1 MNEFDGDVEVL
12 DDLNDHWC
20 SKHHKRERNKLIKDL
35 MEFGA
40 KKGSRITILSG
51 DVHLCCIGRMKSKYH
66 HHPNAHILQGTKEIE
81 KLNKDLTAHP
91 ENDPRLIFNVISSAI
106 VNAPPPDA
114 MATLLNKRS
123 GIHHFNQDTDED
135 IVPIFV
141 KDVDGSL
148 RANHQFLNKRNWS
161 DLVLAKQS
169 VKYKSLIAGTAEE
182 AAAAAE
188 AAEAEAE
195 AEAELTA
202 NGTHADS
209 SSVLRKF
216 PQPVFDNEHD
226 TKKVISYTISSQM
239 TGLSSIH
246 YSKIP

>member
-1 MNEFDGDVEVL
+1 
-12 DDLNDHWC
+12 
-20 SKHHKRERNKLIKDL
+20 
-35 MEFGA
+35 
-40 KKGSRITILSG
+40 
-51 DVHLCCIGRMKSKYH
+51 MKSKYH

-226 TKKVISYTISSQM
+226 TKEGDFLHNQQPNDRFIKYPLFEDSVVTSLRVEKDPGDLGSKSTAYEVIIPPLIGSYKL
-239 TGLSSIH
+239 GRAAVKH
-246 YSKIP
+246 VDV